1 MQKVYLLLR
10 NNQQTGPYA
19 VDELLQQQI
28 NVHDLVWVEG
38 ESFAWSHPAEIKELK
53 NYFDRN
59 SNPKSR
65 DEIASS
71 SIDDEIEQRAE
82 ELRKKISSFK
92 PSHCFPTTFT
102 NDRIY
107 LGSLNSIEE
116 KYPNVSRYQKKEVN
130 AYEWISAALVMLMV
144 AGGVYGGKKY
154 LGAKEQ
160 ILPEAAVQEVTFDHH
175 AAKSARP
182 AVHIVAYKEPVVD
195 SASNDTAT
203 LAITTPER
211 KKTIIKPTKTSAAK
225 ASLATI
231 MKEVKA
237 PVKDEEV
244 LVPLIETPHLE
255 QPKEA
260 APQPKII
267 AEEPTEKKKGL
278 FRGLFKKKKKSDD
291 QTASSEA
298 ASVQG
303 QDN

>member
-10 NNQQTGPYA
+10 NNQQTGPYT

-38 ESFAWSHPAEIKELK
+38 ESFAWSHPTEIKELK
-53 NYFDRN
+53 NYFDRSLN
-59 SNPKSR
+59 EKPGG
-65 DEIASS
+65 EIIGS

-107 LGSLNSIEE
+107 LGTFNSIEE

-160 ILPEAAVQEVTFDHH
+160 ILPEAAVRAVSFDHH
-175 AAKSARP
+175 AAKSAKP
-182 AVHIVAYKEPVVD
+182 AVHIVTYKEPGAD
-195 SASNDTAT
+195 STFTDTAA
-203 LAITTPER
+203 LVIATPER
-211 KKTIIKPTKTSAAK
+211 KKPVIKPTKASAAK

-255 QPKEA
+255 QPKAA

-267 AEEPTEKKKGL
+267 AEEPTEKKKGI
-278 FRGLFKKKKKSDD
+278 FRGLFKKKKKNDD
-291 QTASSEA
+291 QTTSSEA
-298 ASVQG
+298 ASLQS